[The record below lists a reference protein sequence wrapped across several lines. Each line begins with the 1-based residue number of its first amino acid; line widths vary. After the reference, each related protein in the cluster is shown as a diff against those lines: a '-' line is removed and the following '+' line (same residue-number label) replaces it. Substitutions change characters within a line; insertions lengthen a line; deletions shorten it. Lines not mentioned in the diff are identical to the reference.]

1 MYGRIIS
8 FFKRIYSSLR
18 VVIPKPDMPVISSS
32 TSVMNLSVL
41 LHFILHRQVPRI
53 LNNQNV
59 DKRLLCVDQLA
70 LAWEITLLNH

>member
-1 MYGRIIS
+1 M

-18 VVIPKPDMPVISSS
+18 VVIPKPDMSVNTAS
-32 TSVMNLSVL
+32 TSVLNLSVL
-41 LHFILHRQVPRI
+41 LHFILHWQVPRI

-59 DKRLLCVDQLA
+59 DKRLLFVDQLA